1 MLPSNIT
8 QSITSS
14 KIALANTTKPV
25 TNAINSVPNPL
36 DKVSSS
42 VRKTSDELKSGTDK
56 VVDNLFNNGN
66 SCSGSGKAES
76 IKNKLKSLGW
86 TDNEINSI
94 NSIISEASG
103 ITRITSEDLSQITE
117 DLKTDSEVDT

>member
-42 VRKTSDELKSGTDK
+42 VRKTSDELKSGK
-56 VVDNLFNNGN
+56 
-66 SCSGSGKAES
+66 
-76 IKNKLKSLGW
+76 
-86 TDNEINSI
+86 
-94 NSIISEASG
+94 
-103 ITRITSEDLSQITE
+103 
-117 DLKTDSEVDT
+117 